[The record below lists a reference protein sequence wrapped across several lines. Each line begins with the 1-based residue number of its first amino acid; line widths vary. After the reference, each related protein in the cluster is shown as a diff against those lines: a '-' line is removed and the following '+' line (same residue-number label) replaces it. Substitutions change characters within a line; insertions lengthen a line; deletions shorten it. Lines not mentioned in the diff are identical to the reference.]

1 MKNKIAIASAF
12 FAASSFSFAEIALT
26 ESLSVEGFI
35 DTSYNDSSAGDASL
49 NLNEVEVSFLFDM
62 GGVSARID
70 IDSNANNGTNGD
82 DVFDDTDEGGNPE
95 VEIEQAF
102 ISYGA
107 LGGTITVGGIDSQLG
122 FEAFEAPGL
131 YTNSRAYGA
140 DNGESTSQLPGT
152 DIAINYTRQLD
163 EVSSLGVSLVDDGS
177 FIGDEGVR
185 DIANESGGDTVIEV
199 AYGRDLGN
207 GLGAFAGYRSDVD
220 GNDLL
225 NAYVTYETGAF
236 TFAAEIVDG
245 ENDSDL
251 QFLANYAYAANAS
264 VTVRYTTE
272 ENAGNPGNGLAPD
285 ADLDILT
292 ISHQLALTDNLCIT
306 TEIRD
311 NGQDDDE
318 HEFSVGALFT
328 F

>member
-12 FAASSFSFAEIALT
+12 IAASSFSFAEIALT

-35 DTSYNDSSAGDASL
+35 DTSYNDASGATDASL
-49 NLNEVEVSFLFDM
+49 NVNEVEVSFLFDM
-62 GGVSARID
+62 GDVSARID
-70 IDSNANNGTNGD
+70 TQYTTDAVGD
-82 DVFDDTDEGGNPE
+82 AVTELD
-95 VEIEQAF
+95 QAF
-102 ISYGA
+102 ISYDVY
-107 LGGTITVGGIDSQLG
+107 GGTVSVGGIDSQLG
-122 FEAFEAPGL
+122 YEAFEAPGL
-131 YTNSRAYGA
+131 YTNSFAYGTDA
-140 DNGESTSQLPGT
+140 TGSTSQLPTT

-163 EVSSLGVSLVDDGS
+163 EVSSLGVSLADDNS
-177 FIGDEGVR
+177 FIGDER
-185 DIANESGGDTVIEV
+185 ADRDTVIEV

-236 TFAAEIVDG
+236 TFAAEVVDG
-245 ENDSDL
+245 ENETDL
-251 QFLANYAYAANAS
+251 QLLANYAYAANAS

-272 ENAGNPGNGLAPD
+272 EDGGATAGLAAD
-285 ADLDILT
+285 DDLDILT
-292 ISHQLALTDNLCIT
+292 ISHQLALTDNLCLT
-306 TEIRD
+306 TEFRD

>member
-12 FAASSFSFAEIALT
+12 IAASSFSFAEIALT

-35 DTSYNDSSAGDASL
+35 DTSYEDASGATDASL
-49 NLNEVEVSFLFDM
+49 NVNEVEVSFLFDM
-62 GGVSARID
+62 GDVSARID
-70 IDSNANNGTNGD
+70 TQYSTDAAGD
-82 DVFDDTDEGGNPE
+82 TVTELD
-95 VEIEQAF
+95 QAF
-102 ISYGA
+102 ISYDVY
-107 LGGTITVGGIDSQLG
+107 GGTVSVGGIDSQLG
-122 FEAFEAPGL
+122 YEAFEAPGL
-131 YTNSRAYGA
+131 YTNSFAYGV
-140 DNGESTSQLPGT
+140 DDLGDSTSQLPTT

-163 EVSSLGVSLVDDGS
+163 EVSSLGVSLVDEGS
-177 FIGDEGVR
+177 FIGDESV
-185 DIANESGGDTVIEV
+185 AGDTAIEV

-207 GLGAFAGYRSDVD
+207 GLGAFIGARSDIA
-220 GNDLL
+220 GNDLV

-236 TFAAEIVDG
+236 TFAAEVVDG

-272 ENAGNPGNGLAPD
+272 ENGGATAGLAAD
-285 ADLDILT
+285 DDLDILT

>member
-35 DTSYNDSSAGDASL
+35 DTSYEDASGATDASL
-49 NLNEVEVSFLFDM
+49 NVNEVEVSFLFDM
-62 GGVSARID
+62 GDVSARL
-70 IDSNANNGTNGD
+70 
-82 DVFDDTDEGGNPE
+82 DTQYTDASTELD
-95 VEIEQAF
+95 QAF
-102 ISYGA
+102 ISYDVY
-107 LGGTITVGGIDSQLG
+107 GGTVSVGGIDSQLG

-140 DNGESTSQLPGT
+140 DNGESTSQLPAT

>member
-12 FAASSFSFAEIALT
+12 IAASSFSFAEIALT

-35 DTSYNDSSAGDASL
+35 DASYNDSSLDNASL
-49 NLNEVEVSFLFDM
+49 NLNEVEISFLLNA

-70 IDSNANNGTNGD
+70 IDSAADNGTNGD
-82 DVFDDTDEGGNPE
+82 DVFDDTDEGGNNE

-102 ISYGA
+102 ISYDA
-107 LGGTITVGGIDSQLG
+107 FGGTISVGGIDSQLG

-140 DNGESTSQLPGT
+140 SQLPGT
-152 DIAINYTRQLD
+152 DIAVKFAMDLD
-163 EVSSLGVSLVDDGS
+163 EASSLGFALVDDGS
-177 FIGDEGVR
+177 FIGDE
-185 DIANESGGDTVIEV
+185 SGTDTVMEI

-207 GLGAFAGYRSDVD
+207 GLGAFVGYRTGTTALGADADV
-220 GNDLL
+220 L

-236 TFAAEIVDG
+236 MFAAEIVDG

-251 QFLANYAYAANAS
+251 QLLANYAYAANAS

-272 ENAGNPGNGLAPD
+272 ENGGPAAGLAAD
-285 ADLDILT
+285 ADRDILT
-292 ISHQLALTDNLCIT
+292 ISHQLALSDNLCIT
-306 TEIRD
+306 TEITD
-311 NGQDDDE
+311 NGRDDNE

>member
-12 FAASSFSFAEIALT
+12 IAASSFSFAEIALT
-26 ESLSVEGFI
+26 ESLSVEGFV
-35 DTSYNDSSAGDASL
+35 DTSYNDASGPAATDDASL
-49 NLNEVEVSFLFDM
+49 NVNEVEISFLFDA
-62 GGVSARID
+62 GAVSARID
-70 IDSNANNGTNGD
+70 TQYRYSDNAEAFVGEID
-82 DVFDDTDEGGNPE
+82 
-95 VEIEQAF
+95 QAF
-102 ISYGA
+102 ISYDVY
-107 LGGTITVGGIDSQLG
+107 GGTVSVGGIDSQLG

>member
-131 YTNSRAYGA
+131 YTNSFAYG
-140 DNGESTSQLPGT
+140 DSQLPGT
-152 DIAINYTRQLD
+152 DIAIKYTRDLD
-163 EVSSLGVSLVDDGS
+163 AASSIGVALVDDGS
-177 FIGDEGVR
+177 FVGDESS
-185 DIANESGGDTVIEV
+185 DGDTTIEV

-207 GLGAFAGYRSDVD
+207 GFGAFIGARSDIAGD
-220 GNDLL
+220 DLM

-236 TFAAEIVDG
+236 MFAAEIVDG
-245 ENDSDL
+245 EDESDL
-251 QFLANYAYAANAS
+251 QLLANYAYADNAS
-264 VTVRYTTE
+264 VTVRFTQE
-272 ENAGNPGNGLAPD
+272 EDGLAAGD
-285 ADLDILT
+285 DLDILT
-292 ISHQLALTDNLCIT
+292 ISHQLALSDNLCIT
-306 TEIRD
+306 TEITD

-318 HEFSVGALFT
+318 HVFSVGALFT